1 MKKIILFM
9 LGACALYTVRAGDTT
24 FVLTGRVGHYSAPAK
39 AYLMYRAAIGEKTVQ
54 DSIVIQNGVFTFKGS
69 VPYPVSGYLLI
80 RDPNQGPRSGES
92 MQLYLE
98 SGKISV
104 TSPDSLSHA
113 TVKGGQVTADNAEI
127 KQALKPIDAQTMG
140 LMREYSTASADR
152 KKELERLD
160 DSLEGLS
167 HEVYRNFIKAHPDH
181 VMSIICVQEVGGYV
195 PDYAQVEPLFESLN
209 PEVRATPLGVK
220 YASDLALLKAVSV
233 GAVAP
238 DFTMPDTS
246 GNSVSLHDFR
256 GKYVLVD
263 FWASWCHPCR
273 AENPN
278 VVKAYAA
285 FKDKGFNII
294 GVSMDTP
301 PTQKAW
307 PKAIQDDHLTWTQVC
322 DLKGMLNSEVARLYQ
337 VNAIPQNFL
346 LDPEGKIVAR
356 DLRGDAL
363 QQKLAEIFK

>member
-1 MKKIILFM
+1 M
-9 LGACALYTVRAGDTT
+9 LGAGVLSTAKAGDTT
-24 FVLTGRVGHYSAPAK
+24 FVLTGRVGHYTAPAK
-39 AYLMYRAAIGEKTVQ
+39 AYLMYRAAIGDKTVE
-54 DSIVIQNGVFTFKGS
+54 DSVVIRDGAFTFHGS
-69 VPYPVSGYLLI
+69 VPYPVNGYLLI
-80 RDPNQGPRSGES
+80 RGANQGPREGES
-92 MQLYLE
+92 MSLYLE
-98 SGKISV
+98 PGKMSV

-113 TVKGGQVTADNAEI
+113 TVVGGQVSADEAGI
-127 KQALKPIDAQTMG
+127 KQALKPIGDQRSS
-140 LMREYSTASADR
+140 LMKEYQTASADR
-152 KKELERLD
+152 RKELERID
-160 DSLEGLS
+160 DSLDGPTNA
-167 HEVYRNFIKAHPDH
+167 VYRDFIKAHPDH
-181 VMSIICVQEVGGYV
+181 VTSIICVQEIGGYV
-195 PDYAQVEPLFESLN
+195 PDYGEVAPLFESLS
-209 PEVRATPLGVK
+209 PEVRASPLGVK

-246 GNSVSLHDFR
+246 GNSISLHDFR

-273 AENPN
+273 EENPN

-301 PTQKAW
+301 PTKKAW
-307 PKAIQDDHLTWTQVC
+307 PKAIKDDHLTWTQVC

-356 DLRGDAL
+356 DLRGDQL
-363 QQKLAEIFK
+363 QKKLAEIFK